1 MSGLKQTPRDI
12 LRQLV
17 SISDSDH
24 SKALGAAIG
33 VFIAMTPTVGIQTVS
48 VIVVAAVTFPFFHF
62 NRFAAFVDIY
72 LSNPITIVPI
82 YWMNYKVGT
91 WFVGGSL
98 NRTEL
103 ARVLEYDS
111 LAEWWQT
118 ILNLF
123 IGIIVSTMQE
133 LASLPDPNV
142 PDADLKRTLSRMET
156 DLATLRAHLDERL
169 GKGQDKPD
177 GR

>member
-62 NRFAAFVDIY
+62 NRFAAFVAIY

-123 IGIIVSTMQE
+123 IKIGPALIIGSLVVATVCGIATYPLARWLLHK
-133 LASLPDPNV
+133 LASEIPAP
-142 PDADLKRTLSRMET
+142 
-156 DLATLRAHLDERL
+156 
-169 GKGQDKPD
+169 
-177 GR
+177 GRES